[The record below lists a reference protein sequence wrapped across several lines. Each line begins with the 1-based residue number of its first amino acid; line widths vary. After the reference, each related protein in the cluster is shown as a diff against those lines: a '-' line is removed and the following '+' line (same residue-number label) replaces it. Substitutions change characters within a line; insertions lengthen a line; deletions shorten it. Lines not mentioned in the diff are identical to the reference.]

1 MLCADLLSLHP
12 VTVLMFFI
20 LVYCVVY
27 LAQARPLPAIEF
39 TVCPVFFLTQKFRQ
53 NVPTHAANV
62 RHPFLILYLG
72 N

>member
-12 VTVLMFFI
+12 VTVLIFFI

-39 TVCPVFFLTQKFRQ
+39 TVCQQ

-62 RHPFLILYLG
+62 RLPFLILYLG